1 MIFNKTTFPNGLR
14 VITVPID
21 DNPAVTVLV
30 MVTTGS
36 EYESKEINGISHFL
50 EHMMFKG
57 TKTRPRAK
65 DISNELESL
74 GAHYNAF
81 TGNEYTG
88 YYAKVSKENVD
99 EALDIISDIYLN
111 PLLEQ
116 TEIDKEKGVIT
127 EEIKMYQ
134 DMPQRQVQEIFS
146 SLVYGDQ
153 PAGWGIAGEENTIKK
168 FNSNDFQKYLGE
180 HYTSSNTIVV
190 ISGSINEKEIIDKV
204 SNKFKTI
211 NIGEKT
217 QKPKVAENQSKPE
230 LIVKYK
236 DSDQAHM
243 VMGVRT
249 FDSKNDFNPILSV
262 LGVLLG
268 GGMSSRLFQKLREEM
283 GVCYYINA
291 GNDTYTDHGIFTIS
305 AGVDVKRINEVIKT
319 IISECKKI
327 INEEITEK
335 ELKRVKD
342 YMSGSFLLS
351 LETSDSRAEY
361 VAMAEILKGKIIT
374 PKERIEK
381 IQKVT
386 VEEIKNIAKEIFVD
400 EKLNLAIIG
409 PYKDDTSFKEI
420 LTFK

>member
-1 MIFNKTTFPNGLR
+1 MIFNKTILENGLR

-30 MVTTGS
+30 MVETGS
-36 EYESKEINGISHFL
+36 EYEKKNINGISHFL

-57 TKTRPRAK
+57 TKSRPKAI

-81 TGNEYTG
+81 TGTEYTG
-88 YYAKVSKENVD
+88 YYAKVGKDNFDS
-99 EALDIISDIYLN
+99 ALDIISDVYLN
-111 PLLEQ
+111 PLLLQ
-116 TEIDKEKGVIT
+116 AEIEKEKGVIT

-134 DMPQRQVQEIFS
+134 DMPQRQVQEIFT

-153 PAGWGIAGEENTIKK
+153 PAGWSIAGEENTIKK
-168 FNSNDFQKYLGE
+168 FDSNTFKKYMSE
-180 HYTSSNTIVV
+180 HYTASGTIVV
-190 ISGSINEKEIIDKV
+190 VSGSINEKEIIKKIRDKF
-204 SNKFKTI
+204 SDISTGQKNKK
-211 NIGEKT
+211 EKII
-217 QKPKVAENQSKPE
+217 ENQSKPE

-236 DSDQAHM
+236 DSDQAHI

-249 FDSKNDFNPILSV
+249 FDSKSDFAPTLSV

-305 AGVDVKRINEVIKT
+305 AGVDIKRIHEVIKT
-319 IISECKKI
+319 IISECKKVI
-327 INEEITEK
+327 DEEITEK

-342 YMSGSFLLS
+342 YMCGSFMLS
-351 LETSDSRAEY
+351 LETSDARAEY
-361 VAMAEILKGKIIT
+361 VAMGEILKGKIIS
-374 PKERIEK
+374 PQEKIEK
-381 IQKVT
+381 IQSVT
-386 VEEIKNIAKEIFVD
+386 VSDIKKLAKEIFVD

-409 PYKDDTSFKEI
+409 PYKESESFKQI